1 MRRADQVTGILLLAL
16 SVWFGGVALQRYA
29 YWSPTGPGSG
39 FLPVWLAVA
48 LAVLAIALIAK
59 ATRSPDAGGAW
70 LPDRRGLIRLLAVV
84 GATALFIAVMPVVG
98 MILGS
103 ALFIVGLLRGL
114 EGYSWAASVA
124 VGVGAAVVNYL
135 VFTYWLGVPFP
146 TGVLGL

>member
-1 MRRADQVTGILLLAL
+1 VRRADQVTGVLLLAL
-16 SVWFGGVALQRYA
+16 SAWFGGVALQRYT

-48 LAVLAIALIAK
+48 MAVLAIALIVR
-59 ATRSPDAGGAW
+59 ATRAPDAGGAW
-70 LPDRRGLIRLLAVV
+70 RPDRRGLIRLLAVA
-84 GATALFIAVMPVVG
+84 GATALFIALMPVVG
-98 MILGS
+98 MIVGS

-114 EGYSWAASVA
+114 EDYSWAASVA
-124 VGVGAAVVNYL
+124 VGAGAAAVNYL